1 MKKHIKEILILLIQ
15 LIVFYVFPLFAG
27 SRNGILMVLFLIIA
41 TLVLSIVFGST
52 SKVKIK
58 YLYPLV
64 ASAMFLPTVF
74 IHYNESAFI
83 HTVWYFAVSTIGLI
97 VGILIDKMDQNKTIK

>member
-1 MKKHIKEILILLIQ
+1 M
-15 LIVFYVFPLFAG
+15 VF
-27 SRNGILMVLFLIIA
+27 FLIIA

-97 VGILIDKMDQNKTIK
+97 VGILIDKMDQKKTIK